1 MKPATLPTLQHRGF
15 RSSIRLGAALAALV
29 WTGLAGAQVLEI
41 AADGSPAGLD
51 PHVVPAFNTV
61 LINKNIYE
69 GLTAIDKDLKID
81 KPRIEVQTELPLHT
95 QARCKVSQRQAAG
108 CG

>member
-1 MKPATLPTLQHRGF
+1 MNATPKTTHRAKDWPLT
-15 RSSIRLGAALAALV
+15 RRLATWAA
-29 WTGLAGAQVLEI
+29 GLAWAGLASAQVLQI

-69 GLTAIDKDLKID
+69 GLTAIDRDLKIV
-81 KPRIEVQTELPLHT
+81 PSLAT
-95 QARCKVSQRQAAG
+95 S
-108 CG
+108 